1 MFKIY
6 IYNNRNVAYFVESCF
21 YYDHVSQFW
30 YYKEATSLR
39 AAKMYKKRQ
48 KKAKAH
54 GEKFPYQK
62 AGRQSRGKESSI
74 GGCLVHLNGT
84 FCFCFL
90 L

>member
-1 MFKIY
+1 LSNHVFIMTMF
-6 IYNNRNVAYFVESCF
+6 RNSGITKKQQ
-21 YYDHVSQFW
+21 VSEQQ
-30 YYKEATSLR
+30 KCTKNDR
-39 AAKMYKKRQ
+39 

-84 FCFCFL
+84 FCFVFL